1 MESLNRRKLLASA
14 GLATGTAAIA
24 AAPSVAAAALDR
36 PEVTDPS
43 GEIPDEVVI
52 AYVRDEKRGE
62 VTVSSGMGETTFRD
76 PVLVKRL
83 MKAARRNG

>member
-1 MESLNRRKLLASA
+1 M
-14 GLATGTAAIA
+14 
-24 AAPSVAAAALDR
+24 
-36 PEVTDPS
+36 
-43 GEIPDEVVI
+43 I